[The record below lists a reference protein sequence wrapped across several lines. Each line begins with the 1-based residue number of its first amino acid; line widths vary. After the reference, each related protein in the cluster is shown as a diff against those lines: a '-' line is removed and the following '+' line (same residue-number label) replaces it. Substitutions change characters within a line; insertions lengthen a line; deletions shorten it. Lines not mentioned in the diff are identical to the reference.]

1 MDSCRIPETNR
12 NVKDYCM
19 MVSGKMKLVAFATDF
34 LLSHLFLTIVYLK
47 KKKADVWE
55 KINT

>member
-12 NVKDYCM
+12 NVTDCM
-19 MVSGKMKLVAFATDF
+19 MVSGKIKLVGFATDF
-34 LLSHLFLTIVYLK
+34 SLISFILNNSVPLK

-55 KINT
+55 